1 MTCDDVQHAVSADET
16 TSETAAHLQTCAT
29 CDGFS
34 RDHLAAKAA
43 RHLEPRLR
51 TRLRRRVVLFRG
63 LTVLLAVVGVSAFA
77 VLRPSSVSDQPV
89 IAEPTPAPRVETEL
103 VVAAPADH
111 DREWNAFVSLSQQL
125 EHDLHR
131 DVSTSD
137 ATYAAFGALP
147 QWLAPSSTLTL
158 EN

>member
-1 MTCDDVQHAVSADET
+1 MTCDDVQHAVSADEPT
-16 TSETAAHLQTCAT
+16 LETAAHLKTCAT
-29 CDGFS
+29 CDGFAS
-34 RDHLAAKAA
+34 DHLAAKAA

-63 LTVLLAVVGVSAFA
+63 LTVLLAVVGVSGFA
-77 VLRPSSVSDQPV
+77 VLRPAPAVNEPV
-89 IAEPTPAPRVETEL
+89 IAEPTPALRVETEL
-103 VVAAPADH
+103 VASADH
-111 DREWNAFVSLSQQL
+111 DREWSAFVSLSQQL

-131 DVSTSD
+131 DVTTSD

-147 QWLAPSSTLTL
+147 QWLAPSSTPTL